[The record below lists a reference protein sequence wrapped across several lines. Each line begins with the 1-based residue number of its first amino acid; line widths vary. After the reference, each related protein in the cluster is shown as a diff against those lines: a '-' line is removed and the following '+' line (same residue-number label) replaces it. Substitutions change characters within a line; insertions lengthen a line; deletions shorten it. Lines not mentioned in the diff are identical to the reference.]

1 MCESTKPVKVAR
13 VSPSTVR
20 RAPIRQRAAD
30 QPSEGVELAL
40 CVVAITGSRDHAGA
54 VAHDQSSRRR
64 PSQVAGRDRAVVDLS
79 TLRSWTFLTK
89 HADVFLA
96 LARESTMR
104 IPEIAIAAAITE
116 RSTYRILADLEHAG
130 YVRRRKEGRRNHY
143 ELRVDLPLGEP
154 LVEDGFLRDLVAV
167 IQAGEPRAGAT
178 RGCPG
183 NT

>member
-1 MCESTKPVKVAR
+1 
-13 VSPSTVR
+13 
-20 RAPIRQRAAD
+20 
-30 QPSEGVELAL
+30 
-40 CVVAITGSRDHAGA
+40 
-54 VAHDQSSRRR
+54 
-64 PSQVAGRDRAVVDLS
+64 VAGRDRAVVDLS

-104 IPEIAIAAAITE
+104 VPEIAVAAAITE

-167 IQAGEPRAGAT
+167 IHAGEPRAGAT

>member
-1 MCESTKPVKVAR
+1 M
-13 VSPSTVR
+13 
-20 RAPIRQRAAD
+20 
-30 QPSEGVELAL
+30 EG
-40 CVVAITGSRDHAGA
+40 RN
-54 VAHDQSSRRR
+54 
-64 PSQVAGRDRAVVDLS
+64 RAVVDLS

-104 IPEIAIAAAITE
+104 VPEIAAAAGITE

-143 ELRVDLPLGEP
+143 ELRVDLPLVEP
-154 LVEDGFLRDLVAV
+154 VVEHGFLRDLVAV
-167 IQAGEPRAGAT
+167 IQTREARTGAC
-178 RGCPG
+178 RG